1 VKGCFSGRV
10 QLYLLCAQSLPKL
23 YKWRLRL
30 VRKIC
35 GIWQAGTSARIGLG
49 VLCLNCPEFFSQ
61 GSLSANDSI
70 SHIMIRKSAFL
81 FTFFWLTAGVTSS
94 ALPEETADKN
104 IVSSLP
110 YGFRIGILAHDVDGL
125 WSGSQ
130 AEGGF
135 DANAEIV
142 FKKPGFS
149 LWRGSILPNLG
160 VTLNN
165 QGDTNTL
172 YGGFIWECVSEA
184 GVFFNTGLGL
194 AVQSGE
200 IETDDDQKK
209 SLGSRVL
216 FRVPL
221 EIGATI
227 GTRHRISILFAHIS
241 NAYLAD
247 PNEGLDVVG
256 VRYGF
261 QF

>member
-1 VKGCFSGRV
+1 MVIRKSVFLFSIIWLTSGLTSTALTGESPDENGNSTILYGC
-10 QLYLLCAQSLPKL
+10 
-23 YKWRLRL
+23 
-30 VRKIC
+30 
-35 GIWQAGTSARIGLG
+35 RIGL
-49 VLCLNCPEFFSQ
+49 L
-61 GSLSANDSI
+61 D
-70 SHIMIRKSAFL
+70 
-81 FTFFWLTAGVTSS
+81 
-94 ALPEETADKN
+94 
-104 IVSSLP
+104 
-110 YGFRIGILAHDVDGL
+110 HDVNGL
-125 WSGSQ
+125 WSGTR

-135 DANAEIV
+135 DLNAEIV
-142 FKKPGFS
+142 FKKPRFS

-172 YGGFIWECVSEA
+172 YGGFIWEFVSKA

-194 AVQSGE
+194 AVQDGE
-200 IETDDDQKK
+200 LDTDDDQKK
-209 SLGSRVL
+209 SLGSKIL
-216 FRVPL
+216 FRVPV
-221 EIGATI
+221 EIGATF

>member
-1 VKGCFSGRV
+1 MGH
-10 QLYLLCAQSLPKL
+10 
-23 YKWRLRL
+23 
-30 VRKIC
+30 
-35 GIWQAGTSARIGLG
+35 G
-49 VLCLNCPEFFSQ
+49 VLCLNRPEFFSQ

-81 FTFFWLTAGVTSS
+81 CTLFWLTAGLTSS

-104 IVSSLP
+104 IVSSLL
-110 YGFRIGILAHDVDGL
+110 YGFRIGLLVHDVNGL

-130 AEGGF
+130 AEDGF
-135 DANAEIV
+135 DVNAEIV
-142 FKKPGFS
+142 SKKPGFL
-149 LWRGSILPNLG
+149 LWKGSILPNLG

-172 YGGFIWECVSEA
+172 YGGFIWEFVSKA
-184 GVFFNTGLGL
+184 GVFFNSGLGL

-200 IETDDDQKK
+200 LETDDDQKK

-241 NAYLAD
+241 NAYLVD